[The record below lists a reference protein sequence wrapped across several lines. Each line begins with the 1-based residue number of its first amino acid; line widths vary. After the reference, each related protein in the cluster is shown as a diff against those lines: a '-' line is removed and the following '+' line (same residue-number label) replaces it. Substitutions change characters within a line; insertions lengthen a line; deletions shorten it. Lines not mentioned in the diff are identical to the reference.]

1 MPSRLM
7 VTPAIAMSS
16 APCAV
21 LPWPPRRLRPKA
33 PRPPTCWPYSISAS
47 RILPGPKHSF
57 AAPWPT
63 VPTGPGPTPRWE
75 ICSVATPWAD
85 YDEEPYP
92 ETTGQLAGLVELGLQ
107 YLDRVDSF
115 TLPPEKR
122 FRQIHDGHATYMI
135 PEEKVFVT
143 PEAIEAVCM
152 VGSAEDII
160 DQVRTAADNG
170 IKEIN
175 IMPAADH
182 CREAYK
188 DFAELII
195 PAFR

>member
-1 MPSRLM
+1 M
-7 VTPAIAMSS
+7 I
-16 APCAV
+16 
-21 LPWPPRRLRPKA
+21 PPHFKNL
-33 PRPPTCWPYSISAS
+33 W
-47 RILPGPKHSF
+47 
-57 AAPWPT
+57 
-63 VPTGPGPTPRWE
+63 
-75 ICSVATPWAD
+75 D
-85 YDEEPYP
+85 
-92 ETTGQLAGLVELGLQ
+92 Q